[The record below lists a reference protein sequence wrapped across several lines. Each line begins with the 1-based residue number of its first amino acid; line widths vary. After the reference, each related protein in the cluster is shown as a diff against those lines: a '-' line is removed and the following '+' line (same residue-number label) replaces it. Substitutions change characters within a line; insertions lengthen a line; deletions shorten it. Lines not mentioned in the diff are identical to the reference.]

1 MFTTLRSRL
10 IASYALIIF
19 VTLAIAAATLPVLL
33 RGYQDRL
40 TWAHLEEQLVLST
53 RAVISL
59 WQENLSPP
67 EILARLSEEAKGP
80 GGRLLLL
87 DSSGRVLADTA
98 GILVGEQIPEATR
111 HRRPGTRRFIGQF
124 RTPQGQRMLYA
135 AAPLVGPMLP
145 PLGPGRPLILVQVA
159 PARGLKALADLG
171 RRLLIAGGVALA
183 LALLLALLVARSV
196 SRPLALITQATEE
209 VARGNLDHRLE
220 VEGPDEVRR
229 LAKSFNVMAQEVK
242 ASRQAQ
248 RDFVANVSHDLK
260 TPLTSIQGFAQALL
274 DGTAADPAAQRKAAQ
289 VIHDEAARMSR
300 LVEQLLELARW
311 DAGQIII
318 AREAVDLPRLLTTCV
333 ERMDWRAEEKGV
345 TLTVEV
351 KPMPPLR
358 GDTDRLMQV
367 FTNLLDN
374 ALTHTPSGGSVT
386 VAAERVEGPD
396 GQAEV
401 EISVTD
407 TGPGIPAEELPRIFE
422 RFYRVDKARA
432 GSRGAGLGLAIVKE
446 IVEAHGGRVWAESV
460 VGLGSR
466 FIVRLPA
473 GQQDVQSRSRRSS
486 GPLR

>member
-1 MFTTLRSRL
+1 
-10 IASYALIIF
+10 
-19 VTLAIAAATLPVLL
+19 LP
-33 RGYQDRL
+33 
-40 TWAHLEEQLVLST
+40 
-53 RAVISL
+53 
-59 WQENLSPP
+59 
-67 EILARLSEEAKGP
+67 
-80 GGRLLLL
+80 
-87 DSSGRVLADTA
+87 A
-98 GILVGEQIPEATR
+98 GWR
-111 HRRPGTRRFIGQF
+111 WRWRCCW
-124 RTPQGQRMLYA
+124 
-135 AAPLVGPMLP
+135 
-145 PLGPGRPLILVQVA
+145 
-159 PARGLKALADLG
+159 
-171 RRLLIAGGVALA
+171 
-183 LALLLALLVARSV
+183 RSV